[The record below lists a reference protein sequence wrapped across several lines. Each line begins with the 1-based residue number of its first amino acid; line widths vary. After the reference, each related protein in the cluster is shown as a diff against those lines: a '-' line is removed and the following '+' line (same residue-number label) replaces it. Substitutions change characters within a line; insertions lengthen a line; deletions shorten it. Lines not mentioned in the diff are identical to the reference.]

1 MSMSDDELRGRTVIA
16 ADGNALGEVTGLVLD
31 SKAWTVEA
39 LRVRLR
45 SHVAD
50 QVGAARGLFHAGSV
64 DIPVRLVQSTGD
76 AVVLNARAEELRPFV
91 AGAGEQPSAAAGV

>member
-31 SKAWTVEA
+31 SQRWAIEA

-50 QVGAARGLFHAGSV
+50 QVGAARGLVHAGSV

-76 AVVLNARAEELRPFV
+76 AVVLNARAEDLRALV
-91 AGAGEQPSAAAGV
+91 AKDQPPAPAAA